1 MRRTAF
7 AVIAIAVAAS
17 DSYAQAPSPAGAERE
32 AQAAPQQPDA
42 YLDSGAAD
50 IVRRARARKAGEDRS
65 LLGFRALATQRMG
78 VGISA
83 LRRERILYHHELVAR
98 VEWRRGDT
106 ARVYALGARAGVPV
120 VRGSGEVPDGLRSM
134 LGDLAFDPDKDLLRV
149 NPRDSVGGD
158 DLRNPLAEGSEADYR
173 FRSGDTTVLSFP
185 DGRSVRVVELLVL
198 PRRADFWL
206 VAGSF
211 WFDAASYGL
220 VRAVFRMARPFDL
233 ALDADSGDSDDV
245 PGVLKPVR
253 VEIRYVTIEYG
264 LQDFRW
270 WLPRIIALD
279 GVARAG
285 SLLRIPVRFERVYT
299 EYQVDGGAGLA
310 PARPMPLPERAAR
323 APARPA
329 RERARVRA
337 EVRIGSASDSSRRR
351 ERHERGD
358 SAFPVVVVMPSDTA
372 GLAESPYLPPAIF
385 DPGQGLVSET
395 ELREIGRA
403 AGLRPALPF
412 PARAGF
418 RWAPKDPT
426 LLRYNRVEGLSFG
439 ARLDAESGALALD
452 AAARIGWADR
462 VPNADVGLTRST
474 TGLRLRLGGHY
485 RLAAADP
492 AARPFGVGNSLGA
505 LLFGRDDGD
514 YFRALGAE
522 LTGAP
527 ALARPQWITWRFY
540 AERQRAVE
548 KETDAGLARLFDGSH
563 RFRDNV
569 AAARADQV
577 GASLMLRG
585 QRGADPARLV
595 LGAEFYLE
603 AATGTFDF
611 ARGALTTR
619 VASPLP
625 LGFAGALE
633 LAAGSSLGT
642 VPPQSRWYLGGPT
655 TLRGYGGA
663 AAVGESFWRGR
674 LEVAARSPAAR
685 FALFGDA
692 GWAGARAGF
701 GVGRPL
707 MSAGVGA
714 SFLDGLFRLD
724 LARALSAPR
733 GWRVDF
739 YMDGV
744 L

>member
-1 MRRTAF
+1 VNLLA
-7 AVIAIAVAAS
+7 AVLALALQDPAARS
-17 DSYAQAPSPAGAERE
+17 SQVPAGV
-32 AQAAPQQPDA
+32 QARSDA
-42 YLDSGAAD
+42 YLDSGAAE

-65 LLGFRALATQRMG
+65 LLGFRALATQRLG

-106 ARVYALGARAGVPV
+106 ARVYALGARAGVPM
-120 VRGSGEVPDGLRSM
+120 VRGSGEVPDGLGGM
-134 LGDLAFDPDKDLLRV
+134 LGDLAFDPDKDLLRI

-158 DLRNPLAEGSEADYR
+158 DLRNPLGEGSEAHYR
-173 FRSGDTTVLSFP
+173 FRSGDTTVLAFP
-185 DGRSVRVVELLVL
+185 DGRSVRVIELLVI

-245 PGVLKPVR
+245 PGALKPIR
-253 VEIRYVTIEYG
+253 VEIRFVTIEYG
-264 LQDFRW
+264 LQAFRW

-299 EYQVDGGAGLA
+299 EYQVDGGGGLP

-323 APARPA
+323 APAPSRPA

-337 EVRIGSASDSSRRR
+337 EVRIGSAPDSTRHR

-372 GLAESPYLPPAIF
+372 VLAESPYLPPAIF

-403 AGLRPALPF
+403 AGLHLAPPF

-452 AAARIGWADR
+452 ASARIGWADR
-462 VPNADVGLTRST
+462 VPNADLGLTRST

-527 ALARPQWITWRFY
+527 ALARPQWITWRLY

-569 AAARADQV
+569 AAARADQL
-577 GASLMLRG
+577 GANLTVRG

-595 LGAEFYLE
+595 LGADVYLE
-603 AATGTFDF
+603 GATGTFDF

-625 LGFAGALE
+625 LGFAAALE

-642 VPPQSRWYLGGPT
+642 VPPQSLWYLGGPT

-692 GWAGARAGF
+692 GWAGARRDFADNAPFAGK
-701 GVGRPL
+701 PL
-707 MSAGVGA
+707 LAWGVGA
-714 SFLDGLFRLD
+714 SFLDGLVRLD
-724 LARALSAPR
+724 LARGLRSPA
-733 GWRVDF
+733 GWRVDL
-739 YMDGV
+739 YWDGA